1 VAGRLDDAERVEVE
15 TPAQWRAWLEA
26 NHAASPGVWVVQY
39 RRGSGR
45 QGLGYEDLVCEAL
58 CFGWVDG
65 TFRRLDDERTI
76 LYVAPRRRGGT
87 WARSNK
93 ERVERLAAA
102 GRMAP
107 AGLAAV
113 AAAKADGSWSALDA
127 VDALELPD
135 DLAAALAGDAEART
149 GYEAMSAS
157 AKRQLLWSVLS
168 AKRAETRE
176 RRVRAVV
183 EAARAATVPRLPP
196 GARAE

>member
-1 VAGRLDDAERVEVE
+1 MAGRLDDAERVAVTTAAE
-15 TPAQWRAWLEA
+15 WRAWLEA
-26 NHAASPGVWVVQY
+26 NHAASPGVWVIQY

-45 QGLGYEDLVCEAL
+45 EGLVYEDLVCEAL

-65 TFRRLDDERTI
+65 TVRRLDDERTM

-93 ERVERLAAA
+93 DRVERLAAE

-113 AAAKADGSWSALDA
+113 AAAKADGSWTVLDA
-127 VDALELPD
+127 VDALEVPG
-135 DLAAALAGDAEART
+135 DLAAALDADAEARA
-149 GYEAMSAS
+149 GYDALSAS
-157 AKRQLLWSVLS
+157 ARRQLLWSVVS

-176 RRVRAVV
+176 RRVRAAV
-183 EAARAATVPRLPP
+183 EQARAAR
-196 GARAE
+196 RR